1 MLTKIKEGLDRRN
14 DFNDAVDKV
23 SVGFFI
29 CNIGSEFLEVALQL
43 LCRSVND
50 YTEEPIIEWWLFED
64 VEKYIYLPASH
75 VNNPTDEELKVNVET
90 PEQLYIYFKNY
101 H

>member
-14 DFNDAVDKV
+14 KFNDAIDKV
-23 SVGFFI
+23 SDGFFI
-29 CNIGSEFLEVALQL
+29 CNIGSEFLDVALKL

-50 YTEEPIIEWWLFED
+50 YVEEPIIEWWLFED
-64 VEKYIYLPASH
+64 VDKYIYLPAKH
-75 VNNPTDEELKVNVET
+75 PNNPTDEELKVPVET
-90 PEQLYIYFKNY
+90 PEQLYTYFKNY